1 MLKFLDLISLVL
13 VLYLIEAHF
22 DLRRIIMA
30 LFLIACEFIDP
41 DHDSRNLSC
50 LLRSWDAR
58 EVTEST
64 WMIRSAHSYE
74 QVALAMLQGPISPK
88 DRLTVVEVQGG
99 THHNPREDCSDL

>member
-1 MLKFLDLISLVL
+1 MP
-13 VLYLIEAHF
+13 
-22 DLRRIIMA
+22 

-41 DHDSRNLSC
+41 NHDSRKLSD

-64 WMIRSAHSYE
+64 WMIRSAHSDE

-88 DRLTVVEVQGG
+88 DRLTVVEVGHG
-99 THHNPREDCSDL
+99 IHHNPREDCSDL